1 VANSPTPNED
11 DVVKIDDSV
20 KKTPDVGIGA
30 TPPRADKTTEKNATD
45 KAPSDS
51 VTLSTKAQ
59 ALAGQSAGAG
69 ELIRVTEEKGKVAM
83 HMAELANNRHRL
95 LSAAGFEAAESG
107 MQAWLECPAATD
119 ADRGMWKELLDL
131 ADSGK
136 ELNRVNGM
144 LIAQHMSLNQS
155 ALNVLQGTPEGSSI
169 YGPNGQSATKI
180 GSRRLVVG

>member
-1 VANSPTPNED
+1 MHTFGTTPASELDQECNTTRNLLQLLKQEQACLVDAN
-11 DVVKIDDSV
+11 ID
-20 KKTPDVGIGA
+20 
-30 TPPRADKTTEKNATD
+30 
-45 KAPSDS
+45 
-51 VTLSTKAQ
+51 
-59 ALAGQSAGAG
+59 

>member
-69 ELIRVTEEKGKVAM
+69 VFDAKKVDEIKAAIASGQFKVDAGRVAVGLIDSVKDLVSAHKG
-83 HMAELANNRHRL
+83 
-95 LSAAGFEAAESG
+95 
-107 MQAWLECPAATD
+107 
-119 ADRGMWKELLDL
+119 
-131 ADSGK
+131 
-136 ELNRVNGM
+136 
-144 LIAQHMSLNQS
+144 
-155 ALNVLQGTPEGSSI
+155 
-169 YGPNGQSATKI
+169 
-180 GSRRLVVG
+180 